1 MRVQLPDAL
10 ESHLPSIAQAK
21 EKNTEEEEDRHGEE
35 EAAGDKISGK
45 IF

>member
-1 MRVQLPDAL
+1 VHLPDIL
-10 ESHLPSIAQAK
+10 ESHLPSRAEAK
-21 EKNTEEEEDRHGEE
+21 EKNTEEEDRQGEE

>member
-1 MRVQLPDAL
+1 VQLPDTL
-10 ESHLPSIAQAK
+10 ESHLPSGAQAK
-21 EKNTEEEEDRHGEE
+21 KNTEEDEEEDRQGEE

>member
-1 MRVQLPDAL
+1 L
-10 ESHLPSIAQAK
+10 ESHLPSRAQAK
-21 EKNTEEEEDRHGEE
+21 KNTEEEEDRQGEE